1 MERGSRVG
9 RQTCPRSQ
17 GTDCIQS
24 VQESERKDCRYWNP
38 LTRLSQLS
46 DHWTVE
52 LNIEPGGKNTAWL
65 CEDKKQNPRIRL
77 MWREREES
85 MQRKGSTP
93 NLT

>member
-46 DHWTVE
+46 HRWTVE
-52 LNIEPGGKNTAWL
+52 LNIEPRGKNTAWL
-65 CEDKKQNPRIRL
+65 CVCEDKKQDQIDVE
-77 MWREREES
+77 RERGERAEE
-85 MQRKGSTP
+85 RKYT
-93 NLT
+93 